1 MGLALLSK
9 RYAERVMLFDSRK
22 ELSRSS
28 ILKWLFSFAMV
39 LLFMMGLLMYQLY
52 HRSVELYNDNLDQWL
67 ISESE
72 KLERISKQNGQVALQ
87 ENLQQIKKD
96 KRYIYR
102 FSGSSNRLASSQN
115 YPVIAQIESL
125 QKIKDYPTMR
135 ATKIILPDGRE
146 LVVGI
151 DREQY
156 QQFKNDLDIS
166 IVWSTFYP
174 FLALFIMATWIAM
187 HLLNRLNLVNQTMN
201 RVMHGERGVRLEV
214 SKNKDEFDTLATHL
228 NSMLDQLEKS
238 ESKLKSLT
246 VDIAH
251 DLRTPMGRIKL
262 RIEDLL
268 NSGEFLP
275 KNELLLSEI
284 QQDFSLLIDTFSGM
298 MELYNLETGR
308 VPVAKKSCDLN
319 KIVNDVLDFT
329 EPLAL
334 EKNQSIYITVDMP
347 CILQGNPSLLFRA
360 VFNLLDNAIKY
371 TPESGVIEI
380 IIDCFGVVVADNGK
394 GIKIEDRERALDQ
407 LVRLDPSRSVHGFGL
422 GLALVST
429 VMKIHDGQI
438 GLSDN
443 YPGLRARLLFNELV
457 HKKQ

>member
-1 MGLALLSK
+1 
-9 RYAERVMLFDSRK
+9 MLFDSRK

-28 ILKWLFSFAMV
+28 ILKWLVSFAIV
-39 LLFMMGLLMYQLY
+39 LFLMMGLLMYQLY
-52 HRSVELYNDNLDQWL
+52 HRSVELYNANLDQWL
-67 ISESE
+67 VSESE
-72 KLERISKQNGQVALQ
+72 KLAQISKLDGQLALQ
-87 ENLQQIKKD
+87 ENIQQLKKD

-102 FSGSSNRLASSQN
+102 FTEQGGESLEHSTN
-115 YPVIAQIESL
+115 YPAIAQIDAHLESL
-125 QKIKDYPTMR
+125 QKVQDYPTMR
-135 ATKIILPDGRE
+135 ATKIILADGRE

-151 DREQY
+151 NRDQY
-156 QQFKNDLDIS
+156 QKFKNDLDIS
-166 IVWSTFYP
+166 IVWRIFFP
-174 FLALFIMATWIAM
+174 FLALFVMATWIAM

-201 RVMHGERGVRLEV
+201 RVMHGERGVRLNV
-214 SKNKDEFDTLATHL
+214 GRNRDEFDTLATHL
-228 NSMLDQLEKS
+228 NRMLDQLEKS

-268 NSGEFLP
+268 NSGQFLP
-275 KNELLLSEI
+275 ENELQLGEI
-284 QQDFSLLIDTFSGM
+284 QQDFSLLVDTFSGM

-308 VPVAKKSCDLN
+308 VPVAKKTCDLS

-334 EKNQSIYITVDMP
+334 DKNQKIYLTVDMP
-347 CILQGNPSLLFRA
+347 CLLQGNPSLLFRA

-371 TPESGVIEI
+371 TPEEGVIEI
-380 IIDCFGVVVADNGK
+380 IIDCFGVVIADNGK

-422 GLALVST
+422 GLALVNT
-429 VMKIHDGQI
+429 VMKIHDGKI

-443 YPGLRARLLFNELV
+443 YPGLRARLLFSSLPE
-457 HKKQ
+457 

>member
-1 MGLALLSK
+1 
-9 RYAERVMLFDSRK
+9 MLFDSRN

-28 ILKWLFSFAMV
+28 ILKWLVSFAVV
-39 LLFMMGLLMYQLY
+39 LILMMGLLMYQLY

-72 KLERISKQNGQVALQ
+72 KLAQISKIDGQLALE
-87 ENLQQIKKD
+87 ENIQQLKKD
-96 KRYIYR
+96 KRYIYHFTGVNR
-102 FSGSSNRLASSQN
+102 SNLKHSRN
-115 YPVIAQIESL
+115 YPVIAQIEPSHKV
-125 QKIKDYPTMR
+125 QDYPTMR
-135 ATKIILPDGRE
+135 ATKVILADGRE

-151 DREQY
+151 NREQY

-166 IVWSTFYP
+166 IFWRTFYP
-174 FLALFIMATWIAM
+174 FLALFVMATWIAM

-201 RVMHGERGVRLEV
+201 RVMNGERGVRLNV
-214 SKNKDEFDTLATHL
+214 SKKRDEFDTLATHL
-228 NSMLDQLEKS
+228 NSMLDQLENS

-262 RIEDLL
+262 RIEDVL
-268 NSGEFLP
+268 NNGQFLP
-275 KNELLLSEI
+275 RNELQLSEI
-284 QQDFSLLIDTFSGM
+284 QKDFSLLIDTFSGM

-334 EKNQSIYITVDMP
+334 DKNQNIYITVDMP
-347 CILQGNPSLLFRA
+347 CILLGNPSLLFRA

-371 TPESGVIEI
+371 TPENGVIEI
-380 IIDCFGVVVADNGK
+380 IIDCFGVVIADNGK
-394 GIKIEDRERALDQ
+394 GIKVEDRERALDQ

-422 GLALVST
+422 GLTLVNT
-429 VMKIHDGQI
+429 VMKIHNGQI
-438 GLSDN
+438 SLSDN
-443 YPGLRARLLFNELV
+443 YPGLRARLLFTELAD
-457 HKKQ
+457 

>member
-1 MGLALLSK
+1 
-9 RYAERVMLFDSRK
+9 MLFDSRN

-28 ILKWLFSFAMV
+28 ILKWLVLFAIV
-39 LLFMMGLLMYQLY
+39 LFFIMGLLTYQLY
-52 HRSVELYNDNLDQWL
+52 HRSVELYNDNLDRWL

-72 KLERISKQNGQVALQ
+72 KLTQISEQDGLLALQ
-87 ENLQQIKKD
+87 ENIQQLNKD
-96 KRYIYR
+96 NRYIYH
-102 FSGSSNRLASSQN
+102 FNTADKQPGNNRN
-115 YPVIAQIESL
+115 YPIIAQLGPSP
-125 QKIKDYPTMR
+125 QVQNYPTMR
-135 ATKIILPDGRE
+135 ATKVILADGRE

-151 DREQY
+151 NIEQY
-156 QQFKNDLDIS
+156 QQFKNELDLS
-166 IVWSTFYP
+166 IVWGVFYS
-174 FLALFIMATWIAM
+174 FLGLFVMATWLAM
-187 HLLNRLNLVNQTMN
+187 HILNRLNLVNQTMN
-201 RVMHGERGVRLEV
+201 RVMHGERGARLSVGE
-214 SKNKDEFDTLATHL
+214 NRDEFDTLAAHL
-228 NSMLDQLEKS
+228 NRMLDQLESS

-275 KNELLLSEI
+275 KNELQLVEI
-284 QQDFSLLIDTFSGM
+284 QQDFSLLVDTFSGM

-308 VPVAKKSCDLN
+308 VPVAKKCCDLS

-334 EKNQSIYITVDMP
+334 DKNQKIDLTVDMP

-371 TPESGVIEI
+371 TPENGVIEI
-380 IIDCFGVVVADNGK
+380 IIDCFGVVIADNGK
-394 GIKIEDRERALDQ
+394 GIKVEDRERALDQ

-422 GLALVST
+422 GLALVNT

-443 YPGLRARLLFNELV
+443 YPGLRARLLFNDIV
-457 HKKQ
+457 D

>member
-1 MGLALLSK
+1 
-9 RYAERVMLFDSRK
+9 MLFDSRK
-22 ELSRSS
+22 ELSSSS
-28 ILKWLFSFAMV
+28 ILKWLVSFAIV
-39 LLFMMGLLMYQLY
+39 LFLMMSLLMYQLY
-52 HRSVELYNDNLDQWL
+52 HRSVELYNANLDQWL
-67 ISESE
+67 IGESE
-72 KLERISKQNGQVALQ
+72 QLAQISEVDGQLALQ
-87 ENLQQIKKD
+87 ENIQELRKD
-96 KRYIYR
+96 KRYIYHFTGEKR
-102 FSGSSNRLASSQN
+102 RKIEPSNN
-115 YPVIAQIESL
+115 YPTIAQIDTQAEPL
-125 QKIKDYPTMR
+125 QTVQDYPTMR
-135 ATKIILPDGRE
+135 ATKVILADGRE

-151 DREQY
+151 NREQY
-156 QQFKNDLDIS
+156 QQFKKDLDIS

-174 FLALFIMATWIAM
+174 FLALFVMATWIAM

-201 RVMHGERGVRLEV
+201 RVMDGERGVRLSV
-214 SKNKDEFDTLATHL
+214 SKKGDEFDALATHL
-228 NSMLDQLEKS
+228 NNMLDQLEKS

-268 NSGEFLP
+268 NSGQFLP

-334 EKNQSIYITVDMP
+334 DKNQEIYITVDMP

-371 TPESGVIEI
+371 TPENGVIEI
-380 IIDCFGVVVADNGK
+380 IIDCFGVVIADNGK
-394 GIKIEDRERALDQ
+394 GIKAEDRERALDQ

-422 GLALVST
+422 GLALVNT

-438 GLSDN
+438 GLSNN
-443 YPGLRARLLFNELV
+443 YPGLRARLFFNELAG
-457 HKKQ
+457 